1 MMEAKDHVQG
11 ENISLLKEIM
21 NLRTNLSELY
31 SQTGPSSPDYISL
44 SIKLDL
50 LINKYFDEKISSL
63 TNFSKDYLMEILN

>member
-1 MMEAKDHVQG
+1 MMEAKDHLQG

-63 TNFSKDYLMEILN
+63 TNFSKDILMEILN

>member
-1 MMEAKDHVQG
+1 MMEAKDHVQV

-63 TNFSKDYLMEILN
+63 TNFSKDILMEILN

>member
-1 MMEAKDHVQG
+1 MMEAKYHLQG

-50 LINKYFDEKISSL
+50 LINKYFDEKISSF
-63 TNFSKDYLMEILN
+63 TNFSKDILMEILN

>member
-63 TNFSKDYLMEILN
+63 TNFSKDYLMEVLN